1 MNIDYQAVIKKAEDY
16 QPDICNFLRE
26 IIAIPSKSGNEKNV
40 VLRIKEEM
48 QKIGF
53 DRIEI
58 DSMGNI
64 LGYIGHGKHLIAMDA
79 HIDTVGAGEL
89 NLWKH
94 DPYLGYEDEQIIM
107 GRGASDQKGG
117 MASLLY
123 AGKII
128 KDLRMEDDYT
138 LLITG
143 TVQEEDCEG
152 LCWQYIIN
160 DRHIKPE
167 FVVITEPTSLNI
179 HRGQRGRTEI
189 EISTYGVSCHGS
201 APERGENAIYKMLPI
216 IKELENLHDN
226 LKGGETFLGK
236 GSLTV
241 SEISSASPSRCAV
254 PDRCTIFIDRRLTLG
269 ESPKDVMGQI
279 NSLSTVKEVKAH
291 VSIAD
296 YSNPSYTGLV
306 TPIRSYFSA
315 WQIEEEHTI
324 CRMMVDTCKRM
335 FKSKP
340 KIDKWVFSTNGV
352 SIMGT
357 HGIPCIGYGPGRED
371 QAHAPNEKVE
381 KSELVKA
388 AAIYAVI
395 PKIYLHDYRQLNIE

>member
-1 MNIDYQAVIKKAEDY
+1 MKLDYWKVIEKAEEY
-16 QPDICNFLRE
+16 KPAIAKFLRE
-26 IIAIPSKSGNEKNV
+26 LIAIPSRSGNEKNV

-53 DRIEI
+53 DRVEI

-64 LGYIGHGKHLIAMDA
+64 LGYIGNGKHLIAMDA

-107 GRGASDQKGG
+107 GRGASDQKAG
-117 MASLLY
+117 MASLIY

-128 KDLRMEDDYT
+128 KELGLVDDYT
-138 LLITG
+138 LLIAG

-152 LCWQYIIN
+152 LCWQYIIS

-167 FVVITEPTSLNI
+167 FVLITEPTSLNI

-201 APERGENAIYKMLPI
+201 APERGDNAIYKMLPI
-216 IKELENLHDN
+216 IQQLKTLHEN
-226 LKGGETFLGK
+226 LKGSETFLGK

-254 PDRCTIFIDRRLTLG
+254 PDSCTIIVDRRLTLG
-269 ESPKDVMGQI
+269 ENAKDVLEEI
-279 NSLSTVKEVKAH
+279 NNLSTVKDAKAH
-291 VSIAD
+291 VSITD
-296 YSNPSYTGLV
+296 YSNPSYTGLITSV
-306 TPIRSYFSA
+306 QSYFPA
-315 WQIEEEHTI
+315 WQLEEEHSI
-324 CRMMVDTCKRM
+324 CRMMVDTSQQM

-340 KIDKWVFSTNGV
+340 KIDKWDFSTNGV
-352 SIMGT
+352 SIMGKY
-357 HGIPCIGYGPGRED
+357 GIPCIGYGPGSEN

-388 AAIYAVI
+388 AAIYAII
-395 PKIYLHDYRQLNIE
+395 PKIYLHDYR

>member
-1 MNIDYQAVIKKAEDY
+1 MNFDYRKVVEKAEEY
-16 QPDICNFLRE
+16 KPAICKFLRE
-26 IIAIPSKSGNEKNV
+26 LITIPSKSGNEKNA

-64 LGYIGHGKHLIAMDA
+64 LGCIGHGKHLIAMDA

-94 DPYLGYEDEQIIM
+94 DPYQGYEDEQIIM

-123 AGKII
+123 AGRII
-128 KDLRMEDDYT
+128 KDLKLEDDYT

-152 LCWQYIIN
+152 LCWQHIIN
-160 DRHIKPE
+160 NSNIKPE

-216 IKELENLHDN
+216 IKELQALHDN
-226 LKGGETFLGK
+226 LEGSDSFLGK

-241 SEISSASPSRCAV
+241 SEISTASPSRCAV

-269 ESPKDVMGQI
+269 EKMEDVLEQI
-279 NSLSTVKEVKAH
+279 NSLSTVKDVKSH
-291 VSIAD
+291 VAITD

-306 TPIRSYFSA
+306 TPIRSYFPA
-315 WQIEEEHTI
+315 WQINEEHPI
-324 CRMMVDTCKRM
+324 CGMMVDTCQTM

-340 KIDKWVFSTNGV
+340 KIDKWIFSTNGV
-352 SIMGT
+352 SIMGKY
-357 HGIPCIGYGPGRED
+357 GIPCIGYGPGRED

-395 PKIYLHDYRQLNIE
+395 PKIYLHDYQKLNI